1 MTHLSVR
8 PCALAV
14 ALLTAVAVQADAPPA
29 SGDRD
34 ASAEAEIRALEQ
46 KWVEAEL
53 RRDAAAVAELIDDQF
68 LIVFGAGKPIDK
80 AQFVK
85 AVPSF
90 TSTSQ
95 VLSEQIVRVAGDTAI
110 SIGRD
115 TAEGIHHDGS
125 HYTETAR
132 YTATYIK
139 RQGHWRAL
147 AEHMVKEEP
156 SPR

>member
-1 MTHLSVR
+1 MSVR
-8 PCALAV
+8 PCALAG
-14 ALLTAVAVQADAPPA
+14 ALLTALAVQADSPPA
-29 SGDRD
+29 PDTRQP
-34 ASAEAEIRALEQ
+34 SAEAEVRALEQ

-53 RRDAAAVAELIDDQF
+53 RRDAGAVAELLDDQF
-68 LIVFGAGKPIDK
+68 LVVFGAGKPIDK

-110 SIGRD
+110 TIGRD
-115 TAEGIHHDGS
+115 TVEGTHHDGGD
-125 HYTETAR
+125 YTETAR
-132 YTATYIK
+132 YTTTYIK
-139 RQGHWRAL
+139 RQGRWRAL
-147 AEHMVKEEP
+147 LEHMVKEEP